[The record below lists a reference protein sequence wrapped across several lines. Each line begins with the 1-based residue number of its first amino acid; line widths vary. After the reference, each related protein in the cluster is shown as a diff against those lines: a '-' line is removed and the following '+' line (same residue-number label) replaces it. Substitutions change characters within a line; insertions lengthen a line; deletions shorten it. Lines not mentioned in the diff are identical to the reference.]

1 MNVFRE
7 MFDNDK
13 FESLREFTELQRML
27 RQAIERGYVE
37 EVPVTL
43 KREVSQ
49 VEHWYRDK
57 ETGDIYSLIPPNR
70 LLEDAGDRL
79 ILTNTKSHRTRFN
92 KRPKGGDDKGGDK
105 TG

>member
-13 FESLREFTELQRML
+13 FESLRELTELQRML

-43 KREVSQ
+43 KREGSQ
-49 VEHWYRDK
+49 VVQWYRDK
-57 ETGDIYSLIPPNR
+57 ETGDIYSLIPP
-70 LLEDAGDRL
+70 ESAAGCWGPVNLDEYQ
-79 ILTNTKSHRTRFN
+79 ISSNEIQ
-92 KRPKGGDDKGGDK
+92 
-105 TG
+105 

>member
-57 ETGDIYSLIPPNR
+57 ETGDIYSLTPPESAARGCWGPVN
-70 LLEDAGDRL
+70 LDEYQVSSNE
-79 ILTNTKSHRTRFN
+79 IQ
-92 KRPKGGDDKGGDK
+92 
-105 TG
+105 

>member
-7 MFDNDK
+7 MFDKNK
-13 FESLREFTELQRML
+13 FESLGEFTELQRML

-49 VEHWYRDK
+49 VERWYRDK
-57 ETGDIYSLIPPNR
+57 ETGDIYSLIPPESAARGCWEPVN
-70 LLEDAGDRL
+70 LEESSG
-79 ILTNTKSHRTRFN
+79 IQ
-92 KRPKGGDDKGGDK
+92 
-105 TG
+105 

>member
-13 FESLREFTELQRML
+13 FESARESTELQRML

-49 VEHWYRDK
+49 VERWYRDK
-57 ETGDIYSLIPPNR
+57 ETGDIYSLIPP
-70 LLEDAGDRL
+70 ESA
-79 ILTNTKSHRTRFN
+79 TRGCWGPVN
-92 KRPKGGDDKGGDK
+92 LDEYQISSNEIQ
-105 TG
+105 

>member
-13 FESLREFTELQRML
+13 FESLRDFTELQRML

-49 VEHWYRDK
+49 VEHWYRDN
-57 ETGDIYSLIPPNR
+57 ETGDIYSLIPPESAARGWWGPVN
-70 LLEDAGDRL
+70 LDEYQISSNGLQ
-79 ILTNTKSHRTRFN
+79 
-92 KRPKGGDDKGGDK
+92 
-105 TG
+105 

>member
-13 FESLREFTELQRML
+13 FESLRDFTELQRML

-43 KREVSQ
+43 RREVSQ

-57 ETGDIYSLIPPNR
+57 ETGDIYSLIPPESAARGFWGPVN
-70 LLEDAGDRL
+70 LDEYQISLNE
-79 ILTNTKSHRTRFN
+79 IQ
-92 KRPKGGDDKGGDK
+92 
-105 TG
+105 

>member
-13 FESLREFTELQRML
+13 FESPREFTELQRML

-49 VEHWYRDK
+49 VERWYRDK
-57 ETGDIYSLIPPNR
+57 ETGDIYSLIPP
-70 LLEDAGDRL
+70 ESA
-79 ILTNTKSHRTRFN
+79 TRGCWGPVN
-92 KRPKGGDDKGGDK
+92 LDEYQISSNEIQ
-105 TG
+105 